1 MPACPHEQG
10 VGTHAR
16 DRRCHHGLMAASRRR
31 GTAGTV
37 RERRPRSVGR
47 APGSSDR
54 AKGAI
59 LSPEQRAPE
68 SLLDLQRHAGNAA
81 VAGLL
86 QRAPLATADDP
97 KGYTS
102 AAGVKN
108 VAASAMTRREVH
120 GLKYGVTGGFQSTY
134 TSRRWDKATKTWKET
149 VRTSA
154 EAKMTKESPD
164 NMAVVV
170 MPDTVAKDRA
180 VQVILHFHGW
190 GFRGGTDPYAGY
202 LVASGAKGGAP
213 GSALGTVRDVDQ
225 ENWAQQIGAVNTE
238 RVTQGGPQTVA
249 ILAQGRG
256 MSDFGNVPTFDYVQD
271 VLSRVPELTAV
282 TQYSIV
288 LSGHSGGGG
297 TQVANKVTADAQTR
311 NRSKLPAAKPGKAAA
326 QPADLV
332 VLFDA
337 EGIESVGTWAVG
349 QIAALDRTIRAA
361 ATPAAAQAALAATP
375 MFRGYFAAGGAYAA
389 RYATVNNQLVRAFRA
404 LPATWTQ
411 RDAADPKAVKVPDLF
426 RIIEISGAG
435 HETVISGGDDRSQ
448 QQGALADTL
457 RVTSDPTI
465 DRDRAL
471 GASRM
476 KVPTPPTTKRPPRP
490 ARPRRGPRAP
500 SRP

>member
-1 MPACPHEQG
+1 
-10 VGTHAR
+10 
-16 DRRCHHGLMAASRRR
+16 MAASRRR

-37 RERRPRSVGR
+37 RERRSRSDGR

-54 AKGAI
+54 AKGTVFGA
-59 LSPEQRAPE
+59 ERRVRG

-86 QRAPLATADDP
+86 QRAPLGTTDDP

-102 AAGVKN
+102 AKGVKN
-108 VAASAMTRREVH
+108 VAASGMTRREVH
-120 GLKYGVTGGFQSTY
+120 GLTYGVQGGFQSTY

-170 MPDTVAKDRA
+170 MPDTVTKDRP

-202 LVASGAKGGAP
+202 LVASGEKKGAP
-213 GSALGTVRDVDQ
+213 GSARGTVRDVDQ
-225 ENWAQQIGAVNTE
+225 EHWAQQISAVNTE
-238 RVTQGGPQTVA
+238 RATQGGPQTIA

-271 VLSRVPELTAV
+271 VLSRVPELKAV
-282 TQYSIV
+282 SQYSIV
-288 LSGHSGGGG
+288 LSGHSGGGS
-297 TQVANKVTADAQTR
+297 TQVAKKVTADAQTR
-311 NRSKLPAAKPGKAAA
+311 DRSKLPAAKPGKAVA

-332 VLFDA
+332 VMFDA

-349 QIAALDRTIRAA
+349 QIAALNTAIGAA
-361 ATPAAAQAALAATP
+361 ATLAAAQAALAATP
-375 MFRGYFAAGGAYAA
+375 TFRGYFAAGGNYAA
-389 RYATVNNQLVRAFRA
+389 RYTTVNNQLVKAFQA
-404 LPATWTQ
+404 LPAAWTE
-411 RDAADPKAVKVPDLF
+411 RDPADPKAVKVPDLF
-426 RIIEISGAG
+426 RIIEVSGAG
-435 HETVISGGDDRSQ
+435 HETVISGGNDRSE
-448 QQGALADTL
+448 QQGALADSL

-471 GASRM
+471 GPSKM
-476 KVPTPPTTKRPPRP
+476 KV
-490 ARPRRGPRAP
+490 RRSTRSP
-500 SRP
+500 

>member
-1 MPACPHEQG
+1 
-10 VGTHAR
+10 
-16 DRRCHHGLMAASRRR
+16 MAASRRR

-37 RERRPRSVGR
+37 RERRPRSDGR

-54 AKGAI
+54 AKGTI
-59 LSPEQRAPE
+59 LHPERVPG
-68 SLLDLQRHAGNAA
+68 SLLDLQRQAGNAA

-86 QRAPLATADDP
+86 QRAPLGTADDP

-102 AAGVKN
+102 AGGVKN

-120 GLKYGVTGGFQSTY
+120 GLTYGVKGGFHSTY
-134 TSRRWDKATKTWKET
+134 TSRRWDKATKTWKEK

-170 MPDTVAKDRA
+170 MPDTLAKDRA

-202 LVASGAKGGAP
+202 LVASGDEGGAP
-213 GSALGTVRDVDQ
+213 GSARGTVRDVDQ
-225 ENWAQQIGAVNTE
+225 EHWAQQIGAVNSE
-238 RVTQGGPQTVA
+238 RATQGGPQTIA

-256 MSDFGNVPTFDYVQD
+256 MSDFGDVPTFDYVQD
-271 VLSRVPELTAV
+271 VLSRVPELKAV

-288 LSGHSGGGG
+288 LSGHSGGGS

-311 NRSKLPAAKPGKAAA
+311 DRSKLPAAEPGKAAA

-337 EGIESVGTWAVG
+337 EGIESVGTWAVD
-349 QIAALDRTIRAA
+349 QIAALNRAIRAA

-375 MFRGYFAAGGAYAA
+375 TFRGYFATGGAYAS
-389 RYATVNNQLVRAFRA
+389 RYTTVNNQLVKAFRA
-404 LPATWTQ
+404 LPAAWTE
-411 RDAADPKAVKVPDLF
+411 RDPADPKAVKVPDLF
-426 RIIEISGAG
+426 RIIEVSEAG
-435 HETVISGGDDRSQ
+435 HETVISGGKDRSEQ
-448 QQGALADTL
+448 RGALADTL

-471 GASRM
+471 GPSKM
-476 KVPTPPTTKRPPRP
+476 KLPTIPTTKRPSRP
-490 ARPRRGPRAP
+490 SRPRRAPR
-500 SRP
+500 